1 MVMRDKHFKKELRE
15 NVMPVTKNGTNPKY
29 QSYDVIFNTLFC
41 FLVFFDIIMYKY
53 ITNKHFYS
61 KVI

>member
-1 MVMRDKHFKKELRE
+1 
-15 NVMPVTKNGTNPKY
+15 MPVTKNGTNPKY

-61 KVI
+61 KLIYEMV